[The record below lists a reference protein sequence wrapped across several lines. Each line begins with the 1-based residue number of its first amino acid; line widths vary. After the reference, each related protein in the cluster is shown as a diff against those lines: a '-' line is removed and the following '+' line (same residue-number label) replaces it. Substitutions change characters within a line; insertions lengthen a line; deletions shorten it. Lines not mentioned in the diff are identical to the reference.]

1 MANLNASANA
11 IHRLT
16 TPMGMFLREYYRNT
30 MNLVLLA
37 IIPILLV
44 YTFGD
49 ALGRLSDLFG
59 EFLTIE
65 MGKSMGALW
74 AAAFLTGITGFFMMI
89 GAQSADRR
97 LVRAGY
103 RAVTVVLLRMVAVG
117 VIGIA
122 VSLVSYG
129 VLLTQ
134 LTPVNYYQAL
144 LVIYFGALIYGA
156 IGILI
161 GSIIHAELEGSFALL
176 FFFVMDAF
184 IGSPLFGATAQAF
197 VLLPTYYPTK
207 ILLALTAG
215 KPHAGV
221 HWLYV
226 ALYLAIVSI
235 LAGIAF
241 YRAARVR

>member
-1 MANLNASANA
+1 MANVNANASSVQ
-11 IHRLT
+11 RLT

-37 IIPILLV
+37 VIPVLLI

-59 EFLTIE
+59 ELLTVE

-89 GAQSADRR
+89 GAQAADRR

-103 RAVTVVLLRMVAVG
+103 SAATVVLLRMVAVG
-117 VIGIA
+117 VVGIA
-122 VSLVSYG
+122 VSLVSFG

-134 LTPVNYYQAL
+134 LTPVNYIQAF
-144 LVIYFGALIYGA
+144 LVMYLGALIYGA

-161 GSIIHAELEGSFALL
+161 GSIITAELEGSFALL

-215 KPHAGV
+215 QPHAGV
-221 HWLYV
+221 HWVYV
-226 ALYLAIVSI
+226 TLYLAIVSV
-235 LAGIAF
+235 LASIAF

>member
-1 MANLNASANA
+1 MANVNANASSVQ
-11 IHRLT
+11 RLT

-37 IIPILLV
+37 IIPVLLI

-59 EFLTIE
+59 QRLTVE

-89 GAQSADRR
+89 GAHLADRR

-103 RAVTVVLLRMVAVG
+103 SAATVVLLRMVAVG
-117 VIGIA
+117 VVGIA
-122 VSLVSYG
+122 VSLVSFG

-134 LTPVNYYQAL
+134 LTPVNYIQAF
-144 LVIYFGALIYGA
+144 LVMYLGALIYGA

-161 GSIIHAELEGSFALL
+161 GSIITAELEGSFALL

-215 KPHAGV
+215 QPHAGV
-221 HWLYV
+221 HWVYV
-226 ALYLAIVSI
+226 ALYLAIVSV
-235 LAGIAF
+235 LASIAF

>member
-1 MANLNASANA
+1 MAHLNADVST
-11 IHRLT
+11 IQRLR
-16 TPMGMFLREYYRNT
+16 TPMAMFLREYYRNT
-30 MNLVLLA
+30 INLVLLA
-37 IIPILLV
+37 IIPVLLI

-59 EFLTIE
+59 QFLTLE

-103 RAVTVVLLRMVAVG
+103 SPVTVVVLRAAAVG
-117 VIGIA
+117 VIGGI

-134 LTPVNYYQAL
+134 LTPVNYLQAL
-144 LVIYFGALIYGA
+144 VVIYLGALIYGA

-161 GSIIHAELEGSFALL
+161 GSIIHSELEGSFALL

-197 VLLPTYYPTK
+197 VFLPTHYPTK
-207 ILLALTAG
+207 ILLSLTAG
-215 KPHAGV
+215 EAHASI

-226 ALYLAIVSI
+226 ALYLTVVSI